1 MYTVLI
7 SILSFAVTLG
17 ILVTVHEFGHFW
29 VARKLGVKVLR
40 FSVGFGK
47 PLWTRRAG
55 PDNTE
60 YVLAALPLGGY
71 VKMLDENEGEVAPQ
85 ELPRAFNRQSV
96 SRRFAIVFAGPLFN
110 FIFALFAYSLIF
122 IIGVQGIKPLVG
134 EVVSGSLAYQAG
146 LKAGDEIIAVDQ
158 KPTPTWEIAMF
169 SLIGKVLDQGVVQLS
184 VRDADAK
191 PRNLTLNLAGS
202 YGLERG
208 NILNNLGIHPLRPPL
223 PAVIGEMESKGAA
236 ATAGML
242 AGDKII
248 SADGRTFSD
257 WNEFAAYVRSRP
269 SQIIHLELARS
280 GKMLRLEVVPAA
292 ITTEGGV
299 IGRIGAAPAT
309 PTQIP
314 AALRT
319 VVRYGPIEA
328 VGAALTKCWVVSEL
342 TLRMLGKMVMGKASL
357 DNLSGPLSIAQY
369 AGYSA
374 SDGFTSFLTFLAIVS
389 ISLGILNLL
398 PIPLLD
404 GGHLMYYLIEIVKGT
419 PVSERLQFVGQR
431 LGIAMLL
438 GLTILAFYND
448 LTRLFGAQS

>member
-1 MYTVLI
+1 MNAVLI

-47 PLWTRRAG
+47 PLWMRRAG

-71 VKMLDENEGEVAPQ
+71 VKMLDEQEGEVAPE

-96 SRRFAIVFAGPLFN
+96 SKRFAIVFAGPLFN
-110 FIFALFAYSLIF
+110 FLFAILAYALIF
-122 IIGVQGIKPLVG
+122 IIGVPGIKPLVG
-134 EVVSGSLAYQAG
+134 EVVSGSLAYEAG
-146 LKAGDEIIAVDQ
+146 LKAGDEIIAVDR
-158 KPTPTWEIAMF
+158 KPTPTWEIALF
-169 SLIGKVLDQGVVQLS
+169 SLIGKVLDQGAVQLS

-191 PRNLTLNLAGS
+191 LRNLTLNLAGS
-202 YGLERG
+202 TGLERG
-208 NILNNLGIHPLRPPL
+208 NILSNLGIHPLRPPL
-223 PAVIGEMESKGAA
+223 PAVIGELEPKGAA
-236 ATAGML
+236 ATAGMM

-248 SADGRTFSD
+248 SADDRTFTD
-257 WNEFAAYVRSRP
+257 WNDFATYVRSRAG
-269 SQIIHLELARS
+269 QVIHLELARA
-280 GKMLRLEVVPAA
+280 GKMLSLEVIPAA
-292 ITTEGGV
+292 VTTEAGIV
-299 IGRIGAAPAT
+299 GRIGAAPAL
-309 PTQIP
+309 PTQMP

-328 VGAALTKCWVVSEL
+328 VGAALVKCWDVSVL

-357 DNLSGPLSIAQY
+357 DNLSGPISIAQY

-374 SDGFTSFLTFLAIVS
+374 GDGFTSFLTFLAIVS

-404 GGHLMYYLIEIVKGT
+404 GGHLMYYLIEAVKGS
-419 PVSERLQFVGQR
+419 PVSQNLQFVGQR
-431 LGIAMLL
+431 LGIALLL
-438 GLTILAFYND
+438 GLTVLAFYND